1 MAVLALALALPALR
15 PLGAQT
21 TTGATFGEVIS
32 LGGTPSDVVL
42 DELRGR
48 LYLVNDKTDRVD
60 VFDYAAKRVVTSIQ
74 VGRTPLAAAM
84 SMDSAWLYV
93 TNNGNST
100 LSVIDLSKLTVM
112 QSVLLPS
119 RPEGVEVGADGRVL
133 VSMVGTGVIQ
143 GVPQGTLVVFDPNQ
157 MQGQQLFPVAVP
169 ALPTTPAPLP
179 ATFLSRPITTFRGKL
194 MRTPDGQFI
203 VGVITPN
210 NNSTYIFVYEAASGV
225 VIRNRTT
232 GGQSSVISMAPDGS
246 RFMTGLAMYDTATLA
261 VIGQTSNANAPF
273 NFNAA
278 VNLLQNIGGSA
289 FTPDGATLYSAFN
302 VAPTALPQPRPQA
315 STLLISDARNLA
327 IRLGIKM
334 PESIVAKMVMTADG
348 AHAWGMSES
357 GLLYLPLGKLY
368 DYPILMPETTQVFLA
383 MDECNRGMAQGTLK
397 INNLGKG
404 RLTYSVPNTGSALIA
419 QVSSGIAPST
429 ITFTMEPGRSGIL
442 RRPGTN
448 IWTNV
453 GTMSGSPFTVS
464 LASTEAINLPNLIR
478 VYMNY
483 RQPDQRG
490 IIFPVPTVPN
500 GNEGLQDL
508 VLDEPRGRLY
518 ITNSGYNRVEVFDLR
533 RQRFI
538 EPMKVGQ
545 LPHAMAL
552 SPDGNTLYVGNIG
565 GESISVVDLDL
576 ARVVGS
582 VDFPPVPRNG
592 TAGPIYPRT
601 LAMGQFGLQ
610 WVMSDGSLWKLVGAQ
625 AIPRPVST
633 VIQQATGG
641 VRISNPANMIASPDS
656 RCILTLAGNGL
667 AFLYDSTVDQ
677 YTAGRLLFNT
687 PGNPIQGYYGVL
699 AAGPQCNYLLA
710 NGLILNSSM
719 TIIGG
724 SERPGTT
731 GFVAPTQPGQ
741 PPSQTIVNTGQRN
754 VAAVASLT
762 ADTFVR
768 MTTPV
773 RQNVTTATRDD
784 ERPTLEVVNLTTG
797 TESLAAVAPENPVL
811 KRARHRALQRA
822 AAHDGGGFEGH
833 LLRHHAQ
840 RSQHDSALAHLRRHA
855 PPDHHRRARHRELE
869 RRHAQHPPR
878 FLHHH
883 QRPQPRRRRQ
893 GGHHPCTQRSRRL
906 LRDLRRH
913 FRSAAADI
921 AHPGARPGAGEPP
934 PRDRRSAGA
943 FPCPG
948 AEQRPRRHHRSAA
961 GGRHDRSARHGQ
973 PRRRNRPF
981 ARAAADG
988 TARRAGTGTSGAR
1001 TPAEPQPEPEPEPEP
1016 EQPAP
1021 PQF

>member
-1 MAVLALALALPALR
+1 M
-15 PLGAQT
+15 
-21 TTGATFGEVIS
+21 
-32 LGGTPSDVVL
+32 
-42 DELRGR
+42 
-48 LYLVNDKTDRVD
+48 
-60 VFDYAAKRVVTSIQ
+60 
-74 VGRTPLAAAM
+74 
-84 SMDSAWLYV
+84 
-93 TNNGNST
+93 
-100 LSVIDLSKLTVM
+100 
-112 QSVLLPS
+112 
-119 RPEGVEVGADGRVL
+119 
-133 VSMVGTGVIQ
+133 
-143 GVPQGTLVVFDPNQ
+143 
-157 MQGQQLFPVAVP
+157 P
-169 ALPTTPAPLP
+169 ALPSTPAPLP
-179 ATFLSRPITTFRGKL
+179 ATFLSRPVTTFRGKL

-203 VGVITPN
+203 VGVITPT

-225 VIRNRTT
+225 VLRNRTT
-232 GGQSSVISMAPDGS
+232 AGQSSVISMAPDGS
-246 RFMTGLAMYDTATLA
+246 RFMAGLVMYDTATLA

-273 NFNAA
+273 SFSAA
-278 VNLLQNIGGSA
+278 VNLMQNIGGSA
-289 FTPDGATLYSAFN
+289 FSPDGATLYSAFN
-302 VAPTALPQPRPQA
+302 VAPTAQPQPRPQA
-315 STLLISDARNLA
+315 STLLISDPRNLA

-348 AHAWGMSES
+348 TQAWGMSES

-368 DYPILMPETTQVFLA
+368 DYPILMPETTQVFLS

-404 RLTYSVPNTGSALIA
+404 RLTYSVGNTGSALIA

-448 IWTNV
+448 IWTNA
-453 GTMSGSPFTVS
+453 GTSSGAPFTVT

-490 IIFPVPTVPN
+490 TIFPVPTVPN
-500 GNEGLQDL
+500 NSEGLQDL

-538 EPMKVGQ
+538 EPIKVGQ
-545 LPHAMAL
+545 LPHSMAL

-565 GESISVVDLDL
+565 GESITIVDLDL
-576 ARVVGS
+576 ARVVGT

-592 TAGPIYPRT
+592 TVGVIYPRT
-601 LAMGQFGLQ
+601 LAMGMFGLQ
-610 WVMSDGSLWKLVGAQ
+610 WVMSDGSLWKLVGNQ
-625 AIPRPVST
+625 AIVRPASS
-633 VIQQATGG
+633 VIQQAVNG

-667 AFLYDSTVDQ
+667 AFLYDSTVDP

-699 AAGPQCNYLLA
+699 AAGPQCTYLLA

-731 GFVAPTQPGQ
+731 GFNPPTQPGQ

-773 RQNVTTATRDD
+773 RQNITTATRDD
-784 ERPTLEVVNLTTG
+784 ERPTLEMVNLTTG
-797 TESLAAVAPENPVL
+797 TESLAAVAPENPVTN
-811 KRARHRALQRA
+811 ALGTGRFNVQPRMMVV
-822 AAHDGGGFEGH
+822 
-833 LLRHHAQ
+833 
-840 RSQHDSALAHLRRHA
+840 DSAGTSYAITLSGLSVIPLSPTSGDTRPQITGGTRGIVNSNDGTPNIRPGSFITINGRNLGSTAKADTIPVPNVLGGSCVTFGDISVPLLQTSPTQVQAQVPENMRFGTAVVQVRSLAQAQSSDPVVVTVQRPAGATSELPDTGGPEDEIVPLPA
-855 PPDHHRRARHRELE
+855 PPPVE
-869 RRHAQHPPR
+869 Q
-878 FLHHH
+878 
-883 QRPQPRRRRQ
+883 
-893 GGHHPCTQRSRRL
+893 
-906 LRDLRRH
+906 
-913 FRSAAADI
+913 AA
-921 AHPGARPGAGEPP
+921 EP
-934 PRDRRSAGA
+934 
-943 FPCPG
+943 
-948 AEQRPRRHHRSAA
+948 E
-961 GGRHDRSARHGQ
+961 
-973 PRRRNRPF
+973 
-981 ARAAADG
+981 
-988 TARRAGTGTSGAR
+988 
-1001 TPAEPQPEPEPEPEP
+1001 PAPDPEFIPEPQPEPEPVPEPEP
-1016 EQPAP
+1016 EP